1 MHPAALAG
9 FLLAL
14 VLVILSSNI
23 LVQTPLNAWLTWGA
37 ITYPFSFLITDLANR
52 YYGLRFARRVVYAG
66 FLIAL
71 ALSAYY
77 ATPRIA
83 LASGT
88 AFLVAE
94 LVDVHIFDRLRRRA
108 WWHPP
113 LISTLVGSALVSPKG
128 GAKAITAVLDNVNR
142 VGAGLHAKDRL
153 VNGEKVTVSLAF
165 LDSDRVEQQEKLDGT
180 VAWVKSWEKGFLI
193 GVVWDEVV
201 TKEKNK
207 WLYYYLEETI
217 KSAS

>member
-1 MHPAALAG
+1 MHPAALTG

-23 LVQTPLNAWLTWGA
+23 LVQTPLNNWLTWGA

-66 FLIAL
+66 FVIAL

-108 WWHPP
+108 WWQPP
-113 LISTLVGSALVSPKG
+113 LISTLVGSALD
-128 GAKAITAVLDNVNR
+128 TAVFF
-142 VGAGLHAKDRL
+142 
-153 VNGEKVTVSLAF
+153 TLAF
-165 LDSDRVEQQEKLDGT
+165 YATDMPWITLALGDFGVK
-180 VAWVKSWEKGFLI
+180 VALA
-193 GVVWDEVV
+193 VV
-201 TKEKNK
+201 T
-207 WLYYYLEETI
+207 LLPFR
-217 KSAS
+217 AALALVRPAV

>member
-23 LVQTPLNAWLTWGA
+23 LVQTPLNDWLTWGA

-66 FLIAL
+66 FVIAL

-108 WWHPP
+108 WWQPP
-113 LISTLVGSALVSPKG
+113 LISTLVGSALD
-128 GAKAITAVLDNVNR
+128 TAVFF
-142 VGAGLHAKDRL
+142 
-153 VNGEKVTVSLAF
+153 TLAF
-165 LDSDRVEQQEKLDGT
+165 YATDMPWITLALGDFGVK
-180 VAWVKSWEKGFLI
+180 VALA
-193 GVVWDEVV
+193 VV
-201 TKEKNK
+201 T
-207 WLYYYLEETI
+207 LLPFR
-217 KSAS
+217 AALALVRPAV